1 MLLTTVRICDKGQIN
16 IKGGPLLQ
24 AFSCPQKTSKGDI
37 LWGTGSNSVEFILF
51 WLWDG
56 DGILAEVTFGR
67 VQTQRLFL
75 EQPKKAWCRLKILM
89 SQHLEASVTSC
100 CQRTPFSPHRLQV

>member
-1 MLLTTVRICDKGQIN
+1 MLLTKVRICGKGQIN
-16 IKGGPLLQ
+16 IKGNPSYRHSLDHRK
-24 AFSCPQKTSKGDI
+24 PVKGDN
-37 LWGTGSNSVEFILF
+37 LWVTGSNSVEFILF

-56 DGILAEVTFGR
+56 DRILAEVTFGR

-89 SQHLEASVTSC
+89 SQHLEAPVTSC